1 MTLQP
6 WESAHKIE
14 ARRAAVFG
22 RPWAFHGFSLG
33 RVDIHMALS
42 PGARLGPYEVLSL
55 VGAGGMGEV
64 YQARDT
70 RLDRTVAIKL
80 LPADVLERPD
90 RRARFE
96 TEARAISSLSHPN
109 VCTLF
114 DVGEDDSRPFLV
126 MEYIEGETLDDRL
139 TRGALPAADVLRYGA
154 QIADALAHA
163 HDARIVHRDLK
174 PSNVMVTPSGAKV
187 LDFGLARQSSAET
200 GGVAGS
206 TVSFQQRPLTAEGT
220 ILGTFQYM
228 APEQLEGKETDPR
241 TDIFAF
247 GMLLFEMATGRK
259 AFEGKSQASLIA
271 SILTSRPPAISSLR
285 SGSGDG
291 MLPASLDH
299 IVERCLAKNPDER
312 WQTARDLRLELE
324 WIARHD
330 SRAIAPQR
338 LNQRRYQLAWLGLA
352 VATLVVAAMA
362 LTRGRYQPRPQD
374 VLRFTIAPP
383 PGTVIARTPVGTR
396 IALAPDGRKV
406 AFVTTAAGVDR
417 LWVQSLD
424 SFTPVAVAEGAD
436 STSWSPD
443 SQSIAFFAPAD
454 GQLKRISLAG
464 GPARVICPAGII
476 DAPAWHPNG
485 TILFSQANTGI
496 FRVPDDGGPPIQ
508 LTKLDAADKEI
519 NHVWPEWL
527 PDGRHF
533 LYTATSLDATGKRA
547 PRAVYVRS
555 IDADD
560 RKLLTHA
567 ESRVM
572 YAAPGYLL
580 YIESGTL
587 LAQRFDTER
596 LTLGGEPVKVAE
608 DVAYSRTIGNGGF
621 SVSQTGLLAYYSGV
635 TLSDLMSFDR
645 SGRSSA
651 LGWLGQAFASSVRF
665 SPDGAQVVVDLEE
678 ARAGASDIWTFDL
691 SRQVPTRF
699 TTDLANDTNPI
710 WSPDG
715 RRIAFSSDRGGSPDL
730 FSKATDGFGSEAQL
744 FTQRGPQLANDW
756 SPDGKHIVFEDNTR
770 ETGRDL
776 WLLPLEGDRTAKPL
790 IRTRFD
796 EWGARFSPDGEWVAF
811 VSNETGSSEVYVAA
825 LRGAGERKRISTAGG
840 IAPRW
845 RRDGRELFYV
855 ESTSNSIVAV
865 AVRTMPAFTASR
877 PVVLF
882 SIRTPSSRRR
892 ALEIPYDV
900 SPDGQRF
907 LINTPPEQP
916 PRTGITLVLNWTAV
930 MRSQRDQ

>member
-1 MTLQP
+1 MGVS
-6 WESAHKIE
+6 W
-14 ARRAAVFG
+14 VF
-22 RPWAFHGFSLG
+22 SE
-33 RVDIHMALS
+33 RVDTHMALS
-42 PGARLGPYEVLSL
+42 PGARLGPYEVLSPI
-55 VGAGGMGEV
+55 GAGGMGEV
-64 YQARDT
+64 YKARDT

-80 LPADVLERPD
+80 LRADVVERPD

-96 TEARAISSLSHPN
+96 TEARAISSLSHPH

-114 DVGEDDSRPFLV
+114 DVGEDEGRPFLV

-139 TRGALPAADVLRYGA
+139 TRGALPSAEVLRYGI

-163 HDARIVHRDLK
+163 HNARIVHRDLK
-174 PSNVMVTPSGAKV
+174 PSNVMITSSGVKV
-187 LDFGLARQSSAET
+187 LDFGLARRSSVEP
-200 GGVAGS
+200 GSVAGS
-206 TVSFQQRPLTAEGT
+206 TVSFEQRPLTAEGT

-228 APEQLEGKETDPR
+228 APEQLEGKESDPR

-247 GMLLFEMATGRK
+247 GTMLFEMATGRK

-285 SGSGDG
+285 SESRDG
-291 MLPASLDH
+291 MFPPSLDH

-324 WIARHD
+324 WIARND
-330 SRAIAPQR
+330 SRSTAPQR
-338 LNQRRYQLAWLGLA
+338 HSQRRYRLAWLG
-352 VATLVVAAMA
+352 VAAAALVVVVMM
-362 LTRGRYQPRPQD
+362 LTRGRYQPQPDD

-383 PGTVIARTPVGTR
+383 PGTVIARGPVGTR
-396 IALAPDGRKV
+396 LALSPDGRKV

-436 STSWSPD
+436 SPFWSPD
-443 SQSIAFFAPAD
+443 SQSVAFFAPSE
-454 GQLKRISLAG
+454 GQLKRVALAG
-464 GPARVICPAGII
+464 GPPRVICAAGII

-485 TILFSQANTGI
+485 TILFSQADTGI
-496 FRVPDDGGPPIQ
+496 FRVSADGGTPTQ
-508 LTKLDAADKEI
+508 LTTLDAAHREI

-555 IDADD
+555 VDSDD
-560 RKLLTHA
+560 RKLLAHA

-580 YIESGTL
+580 HVESGTL
-587 LAQRFDTER
+587 LAQAFDTER
-596 LTLGGEPVKVAE
+596 LALGGEPVKLA
-608 DVAYSRTIGNGGF
+608 DDLAYSRTIGNGGF
-621 SVSQTGLLAYYSGV
+621 SVSETGLLAYYSGV
-635 TLSDLMSFDR
+635 TLSDLKSFDR

-651 LGWLGQAFASSVRF
+651 SGWLGQPFASNVRF
-665 SPDGAQVVVDLEE
+665 SPDGEQVVVDLED

-699 TTDLANDTNPI
+699 TTDPASDTNPI

-730 FSKATDGFGSEAQL
+730 FSKATDGFGSEEQI
-744 FTQRGPQLANDW
+744 FTQRGPQLASDW
-756 SPDGKHIVFEDNTR
+756 SPDGKYLVFEDNSR

-776 WLLPLEGDRTAKPL
+776 WLLLLEGERTAKPL

-855 ESTSNSIVAV
+855 ASASNSIVAV
-865 AVRTMPAFTASR
+865 AVQTRPAFTAGH

-882 SIRTPSSRRR
+882 SIRTPSSRRGAR
-892 ALEIPYDV
+892 EIPYDV

-916 PRTGITLVLNWTAV
+916 PRTGISLVVNWTAV
-930 MRSQRDQ
+930 MRPERDQ